1 MLLYTLT
8 YTLVAVKP
16 LTPNAAFKL
25 PSTLYNMFQ
34 IVNESLWL
42 SLAGCTFVIELL
54 LGWNV
59 AFVVTHN
66 LRKRVVL
73 RRSKIIKYY
82 VWNGSFI
89 FDFISTC
96 VFIAQVTLQLRH

>member
-1 MLLYTLT
+1 MQLSSYQAPCMTCP
-8 YTLVAVKP
+8 K
-16 LTPNAAFKL
+16 
-25 PSTLYNMFQ
+25 S
-34 IVNESLWL
+34 VNESLWL

-96 VFIAQVTLQLRH
+96 VFIAQVTLQLRY